1 MYQRQTL
8 FHRLADLKTK
18 KQKNL
23 ENQKKAE
30 KVFKKEDGK
39 KDYIL
44 RNNQTPYVLNK
55 QKK

>member
-18 KQKNL
+18 KTNL
-23 ENQKKAE
+23 ENQKKVE

-44 RNNQTPYVLNK
+44 RNNQNPYVLNK

>member
-18 KQKNL
+18 QKTNL
-23 ENQKKAE
+23 ENQKKVE
-30 KVFKKEDGK
+30 KVFKKEVGK

-44 RNNQTPYVLNK
+44 RNNQNPYVLNK
-55 QKK
+55 Q

>member
-18 KQKNL
+18 KKTNL

-30 KVFKKEDGK
+30 KVLKKQERLHFKKQSK
-39 KDYIL
+39 SL
-44 RNNQTPYVLNK
+44 RLK
-55 QKK
+55 